1 MFLLPHI
8 ENYKTTF
15 NFHEFRYNHDKNAAL
30 ENRESFFTGW
40 ERWKYQIVGLSF
52 IYKIKIILQG
62 T

>member
-8 ENYKTTF
+8 ENYKITF

-40 ERWKYQIVGLSF
+40 ERWKY
-52 IYKIKIILQG
+52 
-62 T
+62 